1 MTREQFY
8 TSLLEI
14 LQDAKPGQDLST
26 VTPQT
31 HLWRERIIDS
41 LMMMEIVTYLE
52 ESLELEIDL
61 RGDFLEN
68 FTTMSAMYDAYV
80 AG

>member
-1 MTREQFY
+1 MTREKFY
-8 TSLLEI
+8 ESLLDI
-14 LQDAKPGQDLST
+14 LQDARPGQDLSA